1 MDRLVRSIAIETSI
15 PIPIIPEVIED
26 LLAMI
31 SSQMEEVSPDLE
43 VEVALSPGQ
52 LRDQIMEWGYRAE
65 DISEKDVD
73 KILSRLIQEMTAITS
88 EAAT

>member
-1 MDRLVRSIAIETSI
+1 MDRLVRTLTVETSI
-15 PIPIIPEVIED
+15 PVPILPEVIED

-31 SSQMEEVSPDLE
+31 SSQLEGVAPDLD

>member
-1 MDRLVRSIAIETSI
+1 MDRLVRTLTVETSI
-15 PIPIIPEVIED
+15 PVPILPEVIED

-31 SSQMEEVSPDLE
+31 SSQLEGVAPDLE